1 MRASHPFWSGFA
13 PVVAGSGRSFPA
25 RRSAR
30 SGRPAGVGLTV
41 MRRPSHQPASEV
53 EAFPSEPVRRGSAGL
68 SALLSLQ
75 RSAGNAAVADQLKGA
90 MSGGSALPS
99 GVQRSL
105 EDGLGADLSGVR
117 VHTGSQADSLASSFG
132 ATAFTSGSH
141 MFFRSGAYQPNT
153 RSGLELVA
161 HEATHTVQQA
171 AGPVAGTPMAGGIS
185 MSDPGDRFERDAA
198 ATARR
203 IVSRLP

>member
-1 MRASHPFWSGFA
+1 MRLPPYH
-13 PVVAGSGRSFPA
+13 PA
-25 RRSAR
+25 REREDAA
-30 SGRPAGVGLTV
+30 PPD
-41 MRRPSHQPASEV
+41 RRGPVQPARVPE
-53 EAFPSEPVRRGSAGL
+53 
-68 SALLSLQ
+68 LLHLQ
-75 RSAGNAAVADQLKGA
+75 RAAGNDAVADRLRA
-90 MSGGSALPS
+90 ALTGGSPLPG
-99 GVQRSL
+99 GVQRQL

-117 VHTGSQADSLASSFG
+117 VHTGARADALAGSFG

-141 MFFRSGAYQPNT
+141 MFFRSGAYQPQT

-171 AGPVAGTPMAGGIS
+171 AGPVAGTPMEGGIS
-185 MSDPGDRFERDAA
+185 LSDPGDRFERDAA

>member
-1 MRASHPFWSGFA
+1 M
-13 PVVAGSGRSFPA
+13 RSFPDHTREPHVA
-25 RRSAR
+25 GQEPRRVRPVVRGHSAIL
-30 SGRPAGVGLTV
+30 A
-41 MRRPSHQPASEV
+41 
-53 EAFPSEPVRRGSAGL
+53 
-68 SALLSLQ
+68 LQ
-75 RSAGNAAVADQLKGA
+75 RAAGNDAVADRLRSSL
-90 MSGGSALPS
+90 SGGSPLPG
-99 GVQRSL
+99 GVQRQL

-141 MFFRSGAYQPNT
+141 MFFRNGAYQPTT
-153 RSGLELVA
+153 RPGLELVA

-171 AGPVAGTPMAGGIS
+171 TGPVSGTLMGGGVS
-185 MSDPGDRFERDAA
+185 VSDPGDRFERDAA